1 MMITKKYL
9 VYILG
14 LVPLGF
20 FLNWRVNTKNYIKK
34 VSFQIT
40 FPIMSPIKDELG
52 MDIPLRDTVTI
63 YYDSSYI
70 VYEKAYFHTDVNIF
84 GNIIE
89 DDTTGGLTGTFKK
102 TNSEINSNV
111 SSAFFGYLKGENY
124 GILYYPFDHQVS
136 KQRVD
141 TMKVQ
146 WGGETFKTFLALE
159 NARLV
164 NRKATLNRITEKYI
178 TINKKDETYPDSI
191 FVYYSSAIKGD
202 FFSFNKELEE
212 KNHMKISD
220 IVMFFKKSYSEIYA
234 TTLPDREL
242 SVRMLDSKITD
253 YDKISKIFEKFRKN
267 DF

>member
-1 MMITKKYL
+1 MMKKYL
-9 VYILG
+9 ISILG
-14 LVPLGF
+14 LVPFGL
-20 FLNWRVNTKNYIKK
+20 FLSLQRDSKDYIQKI
-34 VSFQIT
+34 SFEIT
-40 FPIMSPIKDELG
+40 FPMMSTG
-52 MDIPLRDTVTI
+52 MDIPFRDTVTI

-70 VYEKAYFHTDVNIF
+70 VYEKGFFHTDASIF
-84 GNIIE
+84 GDIIE
-89 DDTTGGLTGTFKK
+89 NDSLTGTFKK

-111 SSAFFGYLKGENY
+111 SLAFFGYLKGENY

-146 WGGETFKTFLALE
+146 WGGEAFKTFLALE